1 MAYLRPFP
9 GECPEWQRELT
20 VNQPPYGFVGS
31 SPTSPTILKS
41 LEEWTDQAME
51 RTERETSKRVSRETF
66 GLGRASSQGDPL
78 EDA

>member
-31 SPTSPTILKS
+31 SPTSPTKPDS
-41 LEEWTDQAME
+41 PTDFRHRRNRRLA
-51 RTERETSKRVSRETF
+51 RVLLF
-66 GLGRASSQGDPL
+66 QK
-78 EDA
+78 